1 MVIVSAPLVSVIVP
15 NYNYARTLRL
25 CLEGLGRQTHRPL
38 EVIVVDD
45 GSTDDSVAVAHS
57 FPGVR
62 LLRTPVNSGPSV
74 ARNLGAEAAA
84 GEVLMFV
91 DSDVALAPDAVATA
105 VAILRD
111 EPGVGAVCGNYDT
124 VPLIDGTFTKDYRN
138 LYRHWY
144 FRAAEGSI
152 TGFLSTAI
160 LAVPARIW
168 AEVGPFNPRLTQS
181 EGADVSERLTDRYEV
196 RMTSRVIGRHDDD
209 ATLRIALGKVF
220 TRTRVHIPFF
230 LHRRR
235 VVGVVTSAESGT
247 GLASWLAAATAPLPL
262 LAGPA
267 WTAVPVLLL
276 MLWLFSD
283 ARMYR
288 YVRQV
293 RGPRY
298 TVAFAGLHLVVS
310 LTIGVGVAVGL
321 LQWLLSRRFRRLYEE
336 PAVAA

>member
-1 MVIVSAPLVSVIVP
+1 MAVSAPLVSVIVP

-25 CLEGLGRQTHRPL
+25 CLAALARQTHRPV

-45 GSTDDSVAVAHS
+45 HSTDDSVAVARS

-74 ARNLGAEAAA
+74 ARNVGAEAAT

-105 VAILRD
+105 VAILRA

-144 FRAAEGSI
+144 FHVAEGSI

-181 EGADVSERLTDRYEV
+181 EGADVSERLTARYEV

-235 VVGVVTSAESGT
+235 VVGVVTSTESGT
-247 GLASWLAAATAPLPL
+247 GLASWLAAATVPLPL
-262 LAGPA
+262 LAGPGWA
-267 WTAVPVLLL
+267 AVPLLL
-276 MLWLFSD
+276 LALWLLRD

-288 YVRQV
+288 YVRAA
-293 RGPRY
+293 RGLRY
-298 TVAFAGLHLVVS
+298 TVAFAALHLVVS

-321 LQWLLSRRFRRLYEE
+321 VQWLLSRRFRRLYEE